1 MTAARDE
8 LERELGDAALI
19 RAIQDGLPLVERPF
33 ALIGERLGLDE
44 RTVIER
50 IERLLADGAI
60 KRFGVVVRHQ
70 ELGYRA
76 NGMVVWDIPD
86 ARVDQLGDCIGRM
99 PFVTL
104 CYRRP
109 RRLPDWP
116 YNLFSMIHGRDRAS
130 VLARVEQIK
139 QNLGLHRVEA
149 AVLFSGRRYKQRGA
163 RYAGEPTG
171 ADQDAAG
178 LGTPMQDTRERGRR
192 PRMQAL

>member
-1 MTAARDE
+1 MSAALDE
-8 LERELGDAALI
+8 RERELGDAALI

-44 RTVIER
+44 QAVIER
-50 IERLLADGAI
+50 IERLLAAGAI

-76 NGMVVWDIPD
+76 NGMAVWDIPD

-116 YNLFSMIHGRDRAS
+116 YNLFTMIHGRNRES

-163 RYAGEPTG
+163 RYASEPTATG
-171 ADQDAAG
+171 PAEVKLSPGIQDF
-178 LGTPMQDTRERGRR
+178 RERAQR
-192 PRMQAL
+192 PRMPSL